1 MSKRDSQECHNK
13 IEFRDQ
19 IVWGEGRVEMPVLW
33 GWCVCLIFFLGLLA
47 CYIYLPKTFW
57 CFTITAKKFFFSWQK
72 MTVDF
77 NRHWPLIFLSV
88 RKHLEK
94 FFPNPQNCEGAS
106 VVSLAL
112 HKIGLSLLHCENVE
126 LPTIFASDH
135 LIPTIFAF
143 FLSQRVPVAMI
154 FFSVPKGRN
163 NGEVQLKWLWFQ
175 WGGRTA
181 ILLIAW

>member
-1 MSKRDSQECHNK
+1 MR
-13 IEFRDQ
+13 
-19 IVWGEGRVEMPVLW
+19 L
-33 GWCVCLIFFLGLLA
+33 VCLFNFFLGLLA

-112 HKIGLSLLHCENVE
+112 HKIGLSLIHCEKRRAPHN
-126 LPTIFASDH
+126 LCFWPSDTH
-135 LIPTIFAF
+135 NLCF

-163 NGEVQLKWLWFQ
+163 NGEVQLKWLWLQ
-175 WGGRTA
+175 WRGRTA